1 MSISMDL
8 EADYRLEK
16 EVILSVLSQLKV
28 TNIFEK
34 ENGFTGNFPDSN
46 MYFYFSEEFS
56 DPALRAENWVEK
68 ITWDVK
74 MRMVFYYVIAAYDLC
89 SEQLHQFL
97 KLLSQ
102 SCSANYILS
111 FQYEKV
117 VAIRN
122 ERGLKFLHDF

>member
-16 EVILSVLSQLKV
+16 EVIVRVLSQLKV
-28 TNIFEK
+28 TNILEK
-34 ENGFTGNFPDSN
+34 GNGFTGNFPESN
-46 MYFYFSEEFS
+46 MYFYFSEELS
-56 DPALRAENWVEK
+56 DPTLRAENWAEK
-68 ITWDVK
+68 IAWDVR
-74 MRMVFYYVIAAYDLC
+74 MRMVFYYAISSYDLC

-117 VAIRN
+117 VAIRD
-122 ERGLKFLHDF
+122 ESGLQFLHDF